1 MQNKTFSF
9 LILAA
14 GKGTRMKSIKPKVL
28 HEVAGKPIM
37 SHIIDKILS
46 IRNNISIDR
55 ISVVLGKE
63 SREIK
68 FYIENNY
75 KDIDI
80 IIQNNQLGTADA
92 VLAAESTFK
101 NYKGKLIILCGD
113 TPLITSKLL
122 LDLIKLSKNFR
133 LGLSGFKAKNPK
145 GYGRIVLNNVNQV
158 STIIEENDANNSQ
171 KKIDLC
177 NSGIYVSESKLL
189 YSLLSKVKFNS
200 KNKEMYLTD
209 IIYIA
214 NKDNIEIGITYSK
227 EVESLGVN
235 DRKGL
240 AMAEKE
246 MQNILREKA
255 MKKGVTLIS
264 PETVFFSIDT
274 KISKDV
280 HIEPNVVFG
289 PGVKIGEGVRIKAFC
304 HLEGVTIKKNC
315 TIGPF
320 ARLRPG
326 TILEEYSKIGNF
338 VEVKKSKIKKGA
350 KVNHLSY
357 VGDADIGSN
366 VNIGAGVITCN
377 YDGVNKNKTTIGNNS
392 FVGSNVSL
400 VAPLKVG
407 SNSLIGAGSVIT
419 KDVPKNMLAVERNK
433 QVTIKKRNKK

>member
-1 MQNKTFSF
+1 
-9 LILAA
+9 
-14 GKGTRMKSIKPKVL
+14 
-28 HEVAGKPIM
+28 
-37 SHIIDKILS
+37 
-46 IRNNISIDR
+46 
-55 ISVVLGKE
+55 
-63 SREIK
+63 
-68 FYIENNY
+68 
-75 KDIDI
+75 
-80 IIQNNQLGTADA
+80 
-92 VLAAESTFK
+92 
-101 NYKGKLIILCGD
+101 
-113 TPLITSKLL
+113 
-122 LDLIKLSKNFR
+122 
-133 LGLSGFKAKNPK
+133 
-145 GYGRIVLNNVNQV
+145 
-158 STIIEENDANNSQ
+158 
-171 KKIDLC
+171 
-177 NSGIYVSESKLL
+177 
-189 YSLLSKVKFNS
+189 
-200 KNKEMYLTD
+200 
-209 IIYIA
+209 
-214 NKDNIEIGITYSK
+214 
-227 EVESLGVN
+227 
-235 DRKGL
+235 
-240 AMAEKE
+240 MAEKE

>member
-28 HEVAGKPIM
+28 HEVAGKPII

-122 LDLIKLSKNFR
+122 LDLRKLSKNFR
-133 LGLSGFKAKNPK
+133 LGLSGFKAINPK
-145 GYGRIVLNNVNQV
+145 GYGRIVLNNANQV

-177 NSGIYVSESKLL
+177 NSGMYVADTKLL

-214 NKDNIEIGITYSK
+214 NKDNIEIGITYNK

-280 HIEPNVVFG
+280 YIGPNVVFG
-289 PGVKIGEGVRIKAFC
+289 PGVTIGEGVRIEAFC

-326 TILEEYSKIGNF
+326 TILEESSKIGNF

-357 VGDADIGSN
+357 VGDSDIGSN

-407 SNSLIGAGSVIT
+407 SNALIGAGSVIT
-419 KDVPKNMLAVERNK
+419 KDVSNNTLAVERNK

>member
-9 LILAA
+9 IILAA
-14 GKGTRMKSIKPKVL
+14 GKGTRMKSNKPKVL
-28 HEVAGKPIM
+28 HEVAGKPII

-55 ISVVLGKE
+55 ISVVLGKQ

-68 FYIENNY
+68 YYIENNY

-122 LDLIKLSKNFR
+122 LDLRKLSKNFR
-133 LGLSGFKAKNPK
+133 LGLSGFKAINPK
-145 GYGRIVLNNVNQV
+145 GYGRIVLNNANQV

-177 NSGIYVSESKLL
+177 NSGMYVADTKLL

-214 NKDNIEIGITYSK
+214 NKDNIKIGITYNK

-377 YDGVNKNKTTIGNNS
+377 YDGVNKNKTTIGSNS

-419 KDVPKNMLAVERNK
+419 KDVPNNMLAVERNK

>member
-9 LILAA
+9 MILAA
-14 GKGTRMKSIKPKVL
+14 GKGTRMKSNKPKVL
-28 HEVAGKPIM
+28 HEVAGKPII

-122 LDLIKLSKNFR
+122 LDLRKLSKNFR

-177 NSGIYVSESKLL
+177 NSGMYVADTKLL

-214 NKDNIEIGITYSK
+214 NKDNIEIGITYNK
-227 EVESLGVN
+227 EFESLGVN

-280 HIEPNVVFG
+280 YIGPNVVFG
-289 PGVKIGEGVRIKAFC
+289 PGVTIGEGVRIEAFC

-326 TILEEYSKIGNF
+326 TILEESSKIGNF

-357 VGDADIGSN
+357 VGDSDIGSN

-377 YDGVNKNKTTIGNNS
+377 YDGINKNKTTIGNNS

-407 SNSLIGAGSVIT
+407 SNALIGAGSVIT
-419 KDVPKNMLAVERNK
+419 KDVSNNTLAVERNK

>member
-177 NSGIYVSESKLL
+177 NSGIYVSDSKLL

-214 NKDNIEIGITYSK
+214 NKDNIEIGITYNK

>member
-1 MQNKTFSF
+1 MQKETFSF
-9 LILAA
+9 IILAA
-14 GKGTRMKSIKPKVL
+14 GKGTRMKSAKPKVL
-28 HEVAGKPIM
+28 HEVAGKPII

-46 IRNNISIDR
+46 IRNNIFIDKVV
-55 ISVVLGKE
+55 IVLGKE
-63 SREIK
+63 SKETK
-68 FYIENNY
+68 LFIENNY
-75 KDIDI
+75 KDINI
-80 IIQNNQLGTADA
+80 VIQKNQLGTADA
-92 VLAAESTFK
+92 VLAAKNTFK
-101 NYKGKLIILCGD
+101 NYNGKLIVLCGD

-122 LDLIKLSKNFR
+122 LGLRELGKNFK
-133 LGLSGFKAKNPK
+133 LGLLGFKAINPK
-145 GYGRIVLNNVNQV
+145 GYGRIVINKSNKV
-158 STIIEENDANNSQ
+158 SAIIEDNDANTIE

-177 NSGIYVSESKLL
+177 NSGMYVSETKLL
-189 YSLLSKVKFNS
+189 YSLLSKVKLNS

-214 NKDNIEIGITYSK
+214 NKDNIKIGITYNK

-255 MKKGVTLIS
+255 MKNGVTLIS

-280 HIEPNVVFG
+280 QIGPNVVFG
-289 PGVKIGEGVRIKAFC
+289 PRVKIGEGVRIEAFC
-304 HLEGVTIKKNC
+304 HLEGVTINKNC

-326 TILEEYSKIGNF
+326 TILEESSKIGNF

-357 VGDADIGSN
+357 VGDADVGSN

-407 SNSLIGAGSVIT
+407 SNALIGAGSVIT
-419 KDVPKNMLAVERNK
+419 KDVSNNMLAVERNK

>member
-28 HEVAGKPIM
+28 HEVAGKPII

-68 FYIENNY
+68 FYLENNY

-122 LDLIKLSKNFR
+122 LDLRKLSKNFR

-145 GYGRIVLNNVNQV
+145 GYGRIVLNNANQV

-177 NSGIYVSESKLL
+177 NSGMYVADTKLL

-214 NKDNIEIGITYSK
+214 NKDNIEIGITYNK
-227 EVESLGVN
+227 EFESLGVN

-280 HIEPNVVFG
+280 YIGPNVVFG
-289 PGVKIGEGVRIKAFC
+289 PGVTIGEGVRIEAFC

-326 TILEEYSKIGNF
+326 TILEESSKIGNF

-357 VGDADIGSN
+357 VGDSDIGSN

-407 SNSLIGAGSVIT
+407 SNALIGAGSVIT
-419 KDVPKNMLAVERNK
+419 KDVSNNTLAVERNK

>member
-28 HEVAGKPIM
+28 HEVAGKPII

-122 LDLIKLSKNFR
+122 LDLRKLSKNFR
-133 LGLSGFKAKNPK
+133 LGLSGFKTINPK
-145 GYGRIVLNNVNQV
+145 GYGRIVLNNANQV

-177 NSGIYVSESKLL
+177 NSGMYVADTKLL

-214 NKDNIEIGITYSK
+214 NKDNIEIGITYNK

-280 HIEPNVVFG
+280 YIGPNVVFG
-289 PGVKIGEGVRIKAFC
+289 PGVTIGEGVRIEAFC

-326 TILEEYSKIGNF
+326 TILEESSKIGNF

-357 VGDADIGSN
+357 VGDSDIGSN

-407 SNSLIGAGSVIT
+407 SNALIGAGSVIT
-419 KDVPKNMLAVERNK
+419 KDVSNNTLAVERNK

>member
-177 NSGIYVSESKLL
+177 NSGIYVSDSKLL

-377 YDGVNKNKTTIGNNS
+377 YDGVNKNKTTIGSNS

>member
-9 LILAA
+9 IILAA
-14 GKGTRMKSIKPKVL
+14 GKGTRMKSIRPKVL
-28 HEVAGKPIM
+28 HEVAGKPII

-46 IRNNISIDR
+46 IRNKISIDR

-122 LDLIKLSKNFR
+122 LDLRKLSENFR
-133 LGLSGFKAKNPK
+133 LGLSGFKAINPK
-145 GYGRIVLNNVNQV
+145 GYGRIVLNNTNQV
-158 STIIEENDANNSQ
+158 STIIEEDDANNSQ

-177 NSGIYVSESKLL
+177 NSGMYVSETKLL
-189 YSLLSKVKFNS
+189 YSLLSKVKLNS

-214 NKDNIEIGITYSK
+214 NKDNIKIGITYNK

-280 HIEPNVVFG
+280 YIGPNVVFG
-289 PGVKIGEGVRIKAFC
+289 PGVTIGEGVRIEAFC

-326 TILEEYSKIGNF
+326 TVLEESSKIGNF
-338 VEVKKSKIKKGA
+338 VEVKKSKINKGA

-357 VGDADIGSN
+357 VGDSDIGSN

-377 YDGVNKNKTTIGNNS
+377 YDGINKSKTTIGNNS

-419 KDVPKNMLAVERNK
+419 KDVPNNMLAVERNK

>member
-177 NSGIYVSESKLL
+177 NSGIYVSDSKLL

>member
-14 GKGTRMKSIKPKVL
+14 GKGIRMKSNKPKVL
-28 HEVAGKPIM
+28 HEVAGKPII

-122 LDLIKLSKNFR
+122 LDLRKLSKNFR

-177 NSGIYVSESKLL
+177 NSGMYVADTKLL

-214 NKDNIEIGITYSK
+214 NKDNIEIGITYNK
-227 EVESLGVN
+227 EFESLGVN

-280 HIEPNVVFG
+280 YIGPNVVFG
-289 PGVKIGEGVRIKAFC
+289 PGVTIGEGVRIEAFC

-326 TILEEYSKIGNF
+326 TILEESSKIGNF

-357 VGDADIGSN
+357 VGDSDIGSN

-377 YDGVNKNKTTIGNNS
+377 YDGINKNKTTIGNNS

-407 SNSLIGAGSVIT
+407 SNALIGAGSVIT
-419 KDVPKNMLAVERNK
+419 KDVSNNTLAVERNK

>member
-14 GKGTRMKSIKPKVL
+14 GKGIRMKSIKPKVL
-28 HEVAGKPIM
+28 HEVAGKPII

-55 ISVVLGKE
+55 ISIVLGKE

-122 LDLIKLSKNFR
+122 LGLRKLSKNFR

-177 NSGIYVSESKLL
+177 NSGIYVSDTKLL

-214 NKDNIEIGITYSK
+214 NKDNIEIGITYNK

-280 HIEPNVVFG
+280 YIGPNVVFG
-289 PGVKIGEGVRIKAFC
+289 PGVTIGEGVRIEAFC

-326 TILEEYSKIGNF
+326 TILEESSKIGNF

-357 VGDADIGSN
+357 VGDSDIGSN

-407 SNSLIGAGSVIT
+407 SNALIGAGSVIT
-419 KDVPKNMLAVERNK
+419 KDVSNNTLAVERNK

>member
-214 NKDNIEIGITYSK
+214 NKDNIEIGITYNK

>member
-9 LILAA
+9 MILAA
-14 GKGTRMKSIKPKVL
+14 GKGTRMKSNKPKVL
-28 HEVAGKPIM
+28 HEVAGKPII

-122 LDLIKLSKNFR
+122 LDLRKLSKNFR
-133 LGLSGFKAKNPK
+133 LGLSGFKAINPK
-145 GYGRIVLNNVNQV
+145 GYGRIVLNNANQV

-177 NSGIYVSESKLL
+177 NSGMYVADTKLL

-214 NKDNIEIGITYSK
+214 NKDNIEIGITYNK

-280 HIEPNVVFG
+280 YIEPNVVFG

-326 TILEEYSKIGNF
+326 TILEESSKIGNF

-357 VGDADIGSN
+357 VGDSDIGSN

-377 YDGVNKNKTTIGNNS
+377 YDGINKNKTTIGNNS

-407 SNSLIGAGSVIT
+407 SNALIGAGSVIT
-419 KDVPKNMLAVERNK
+419 KDVSNNTLAVERNK